1 MRLAIGVADCQVC
14 LRKIS
19 QARKFCIEMDDKRD
33 APQGSERRGV
43 GAGRGAAQVVSG
55 AEFAGIGIQF
65 ALTILVFVFAGV
77 WLDKWLGTSPWL
89 LLVSVFVGAAGGFY
103 SMYRRVTAAQRR
115 SKDVVAQGQSGGGTG
130 RGR

>member
-1 MRLAIGVADCQVC
+1 MAIGVADCQVC

-19 QARKFCIEMDDKRD
+19 QAPKFCIEMDDKRD
-33 APQGSERRGV
+33 APKGPE
-43 GAGRGAAQVVSG
+43 GRGSRVSRGTAQVVSG
-55 AEFAGIGIQF
+55 AEFAGIGLQF

-77 WLDKWLGTSPWL
+77 WLDKRLGTSPWL
-89 LLVSVFVGAAGGFY
+89 LLIFVFVGAAGGFY

-115 SKDVVAQGQSGGGTG
+115 SKDVVAQGQSDGGTG